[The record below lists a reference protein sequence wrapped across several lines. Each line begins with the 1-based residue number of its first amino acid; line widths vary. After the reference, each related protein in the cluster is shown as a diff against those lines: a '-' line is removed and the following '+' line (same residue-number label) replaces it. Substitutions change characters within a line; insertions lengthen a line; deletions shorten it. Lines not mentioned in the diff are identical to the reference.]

1 MSYPA
6 ASLLTA
12 LATSQV
18 CNRSFLSPFLSPF
31 TAFQCGVKV
40 AVGRVSIRARLGSA
54 RLGGCS
60 LPTFSRCSF
69 KIRVQE
75 VEQESPPFLDLP
87 QRVPP
92 AAAAAAAAAAA
103 TQTPHHARRKNQG
116 LGSNPATFACK
127 PPSPQLTHGAL
138 KRR

>member
-6 ASLLTA
+6 ASLLTT

-18 CNRSFLSPFLSPF
+18 CNRSFLSPFFSPF
-31 TAFQCGVKV
+31 TAFQRGVKG
-40 AVGRVSIRARLGSA
+40 AVGRVSIRAG
-54 RLGGCS
+54 LGGCS

-87 QRVPP
+87 QRVPL
-92 AAAAAAAAAAA
+92 AAAVAAAAAA
-103 TQTPHHARRKNQG
+103 TRAPRHARRKNQG
-116 LGSNPATFACK
+116 LGSNPATLPCK
-127 PPSPQLTHGAL
+127 STTPITTAPQLTHGAL